1 VITNRRP
8 LALVP
13 LVAAEVGL
21 AVLAWRDLSARE
33 DDAVRGSKNLWRALI
48 IANPGNSM
56 LYWALGRRSPAGV
69 PAAIP
74 QAAGQA
80 GR

>member
-1 VITNRRP
+1 VPRNPGP

-21 AVLAWRDLSARE
+21 AVLAWRDLAGRD

-48 IANPGNSM
+48 VANPGNSL
-56 LYWALGRRSPAGV
+56 LYWALGRR
-69 PAAIP
+69 
-74 QAAGQA
+74 
-80 GR
+80 